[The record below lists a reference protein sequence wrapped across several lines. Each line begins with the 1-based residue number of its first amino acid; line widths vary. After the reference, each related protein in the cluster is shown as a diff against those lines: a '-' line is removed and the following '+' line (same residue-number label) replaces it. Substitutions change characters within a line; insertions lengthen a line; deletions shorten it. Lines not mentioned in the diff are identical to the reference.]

1 MKRRL
6 GVIVC
11 FLLVMLLSGC
21 EHGITLSGTV
31 TVPLDVQQRFSTEQ
45 PGHLFLRAD
54 IPKTGVIEY
63 TLGVLCEP
71 DDRDVVVEFYH
82 DGFGCAK
89 KGIIDVWVEPGDL
102 REGAVDCGMA
112 VTRGIST
119 SGDRPRIAG
128 AQQIVFSH
136 ATGRFGCSSGT
147 ATVNMRLQLIDTI
160 P

>member
-6 GVIVC
+6 GTVVY
-11 FLLVMLLSGC
+11 FLLVMLLAGC
-21 EHGITLSGTV
+21 EHGITLNGTV
-31 TVPLDVQQRFSTEQ
+31 TVPRDVQQRFSTEQ
-45 PGHLFLRAD
+45 PGYLLLRAD
-54 IPKTGVIEY
+54 IPKTSTIEY

-71 DDRDVVVEFYH
+71 GDRDVVVEFYH

-102 REGAVDCGMA
+102 REGAIDCGMT

-119 SGDRPRIAG
+119 SGGRSRIAE
-128 AQQIVFSH
+128 AQQVVFPD
-136 ATGRFGCSSGT
+136 ATGRYGCSNGA
-147 ATVNMRLQLIDTI
+147 ATVHMRLQLIDTI